1 LVNKASIQGIQGDRV
16 PCVDKG
22 RNPYTEVKM
31 EYIYS
36 ALLLSKLGKEVNEH
50 NVKKVLEAAGCH
62 PDDAKIKALV
72 SALKDV
78 DIEKEIKE
86 AATMQPVAAHQ
97 EAPKED
103 KKEKHKEEEKKDE
116 ETAAAGLGALFG

>member
-1 LVNKASIQGIQGDRV
+1 
-16 PCVDKG
+16 
-22 RNPYTEVKM
+22 M

-62 PDDAKIKALV
+62 PDESRIKALV
-72 SALKDV
+72 SALNGV

-86 AATMQPVAAHQ
+86 AATFQPAAASTETPKEHHK
-97 EAPKED
+97 EKPKED
-103 KKEKHKEEEKKDE
+103 EKKSE
-116 ETAAAGLGALFG
+116 EAAAAGRLLLP